1 MFCVNDVR
9 QWSVL
14 MMCVNG
20 SGGGDCLP
28 SLNRVKNAR
37 NANNA
42 RSASNASRRKPP
54 QGVVENREQ
63 PQTVVEH
70 Y

>member
-1 MFCVNDVR
+1 M
-9 QWSVL
+9 QKEGATL
-14 MMCVNG
+14 APTLAPTLL
-20 SGGGDCLP
+20 GGGDCLP